1 MDVSAGSD
9 ESAGTASSSINLAA
23 NDSSDGYDDDDDDED
38 DEESADELPE
48 GETEYRP

>member
-1 MDVSAGSD
+1 MVNQPSTQQSDAMVRGS
-9 ESAGTASSSINLAA
+9 